1 MEQLST
7 SSRLTRLDSLH
18 LTGEHRPVSDPMA
31 DLRRAATLRIHNGV
45 GLRPVPEELTET
57 VLREC
62 WQMRRQRAFWLD
74 LTAPTPAA
82 LQAVATLFGFHLL
95 TVEDALS
102 PEHRPKIDEHED
114 YLFMMFQSVAGISDE
129 TVLPTAGVG
138 HCATNRLAVYLGVGF
153 LVTVHDR
160 GFAPVEEVAEIVDA
174 RDTTMDQHLDLV
186 LHAIVD
192 RMIDQVFPVL
202 SGVEDRIQEIEAH
215 IFTEQDQDV
224 LPTVLKT
231 KRELMT
237 LRRLM
242 GLQREMLLRLSR
254 REDLPCIEA
263 KTAIYF
269 RDVYDHAVRLEET
282 CVMLIELA
290 TNVAEAHLAVASR
303 RTNEVMKFLTIFS
316 TIWMPL
322 TFIVGVYGM
331 NFDYMPELKV
341 WWFYPFLWVVMI
353 GIVGGMLMFF
363 RRKKWL

>member
-1 MEQLST
+1 MAENMTEKPLAG
-7 SSRLTRLDSLH
+7 RLTLIDSASVQ
-18 LTGEHRPVSDPMA
+18 LTPSPPAEIERFA
-31 DLRRAATLRIHNGV
+31 ALRVHNGV
-45 GLRPVPEELTET
+45 GLRPVDKLSEAD
-57 VLREC
+57 LREC
-62 WQMRRQRAFWLD
+62 WQARHQRSFWLD
-74 LTAPTPAA
+74 LTAPPP
-82 LQAVATLFGFHLL
+82 ATLQSVANTFSFHPL

-102 PEHRPKIDEHED
+102 PEHRPKIDEHEE
-114 YLFMMFQSVAGISDE
+114 YLFMVFQSVAGISDE

-138 HCATNRLAVYLGVGF
+138 HCRTNRLAAYLGVGF

-160 GFAPVEEVAEIVDA
+160 GFAPVEEVADIVDA
-174 RDTTMDQHLDLV
+174 RDTTMDRQPDLV

-202 SGVEDRIQEIEAH
+202 ADVEDRIQEIEAR
-215 IFTEQDQDV
+215 IFTESDEDV

-254 REDLPCIEA
+254 REDLPFIEP

-269 RDVYDHAVRLEET
+269 RDVYDHAVRLEEN
-282 CVMLIELA
+282 CAILIELA

-303 RTNEVMKFLTIFS
+303 RINEVMKFLTMFS

-331 NFDYMPELKV
+331 NFDYLPEIKI
-341 WWFYPFLWVVMI
+341 WWFYPFLWVVM
-353 GIVGGMLMFF
+353 GSVVIVMIRFF

>member
-1 MEQLST
+1 MEQHATGRLS
-7 SSRLTRLDSLH
+7 LIENVVPPPPPPL
-18 LTGEHRPVSDPMA
+18 A
-31 DLRRAATLRIHNGV
+31 DLQRSATLRIHNGA
-45 GLRPVPEELTET
+45 GLRPLPELTET
-57 VLREC
+57 VLRDC
-62 WQMRRQRAFWLD
+62 WQARRQRSFWLD
-74 LTAPTPAA
+74 LSAPS
-82 LQAVATLFGFHLL
+82 QAMVQSIANLFGFHPL

-114 YLFMMFQSVAGISDE
+114 YLFMVFQSVAGISDE
-129 TVLPTAGVG
+129 TVLPTLGVG
-138 HCATNRLAVYLGVGF
+138 HCTTNRLAVYLGVGF
-153 LVTVHDR
+153 LVTIHDR
-160 GFAPVEEVAEIVDA
+160 GFAPAEEVAEIVDA

-202 SGVEDRIQEIEAH
+202 ADVEDQIQEVEAR
-215 IFTEQDQDV
+215 IFTESDQDV

-254 REDLPCIEA
+254 REDLPFIEP

-269 RDVYDHAVRLEET
+269 RDVYDHAIRLEEN
-282 CVMLIELA
+282 CAILIELA

-303 RTNEVMKFLTIFS
+303 RINEVMKFLTIFS

-322 TFIVGVYGM
+322 TFIVGIYGM

-341 WWFYPFLWVVMI
+341 WWFYPFVWVVMI
-353 GIVGGMLMFF
+353 GIVVGMLLFF

>member
-7 SSRLTRLDSLH
+7 SSRLARLDNLH
-18 LTGEHRPVSDPMA
+18 LTGEHLPVPDPIA
-31 DLRRAATLRIHNGV
+31 DLQRAATLRIHNGV
-45 GLRPVPEELTET
+45 GLRPVPGITEAT
-57 VLREC
+57 LREC
-62 WQMRRQRAFWLD
+62 WETRQRQSFWLD

-82 LQAVATLFGFHLL
+82 LQSVAMLFGFHLL

-129 TVLPTAGVG
+129 TVLPTVGVG
-138 HCATNRLAVYLGVGF
+138 HCATNRLSVYLGVGF
-153 LVTVHDR
+153 LVTIHDR
-160 GFAPVEEVAEIVDA
+160 GFAPVEEVAEIVDG

-202 SGVEDRIQEIEAH
+202 SEVEDRIQETEAH
-215 IFTEQDQDV
+215 IFTELDQDV

-254 REDLPCIEA
+254 REDLPFIEA

-331 NFDYMPELKV
+331 NFDYMPELRV
-341 WWFYPFLWVVMI
+341 WWFYPFLWAVMI
-353 GIVGGMLMFF
+353 SIVGGMLLFF

>member
-7 SSRLTRLDSLH
+7 SSRLTRLDNLH
-18 LTGEHRPVSDPMA
+18 LTGEHLPVSDPMA
-31 DLRRAATLRIHNGV
+31 DLQRVATLRIHNGV
-45 GLRPVPEELTET
+45 GLRPVLEGLTEA
-57 VLREC
+57 VLCEC

-129 TVLPTAGVG
+129 TVLPTMGVG

-160 GFAPVEEVAEIVDA
+160 GFAPVDEVAEIVDA

-202 SGVEDRIQEIEAH
+202 SDVEDRIQEIEAH

>member
-1 MEQLST
+1 MPAMDHLST
-7 SSRLTRLDSLH
+7 SSLTRLDNVPLPEAQ
-18 LTGEHRPVSDPMA
+18 LYPDPVA
-31 DLRRAATLRIHNGV
+31 ELRQAAILRVHNGV
-45 GLRPVPEELTET
+45 GLRPVPDLTEAF
-57 VLREC
+57 LREC
-62 WQMRRQRAFWLD
+62 WQMRQQRAFWLD

-82 LQAVATLFGFHLL
+82 LQAVARLFGFHPL
-95 TVEDALS
+95 TVEDVLS
-102 PEHRPKIDEHED
+102 SENRPKIDEQEG
-114 YLFMMFQSVAGISDE
+114 YLFMLFQSVAGLSE
-129 TVLPTAGVG
+129 KTVLPSTGVG
-138 HCATNRLAVYLGVGF
+138 HCATSRLAVYLGVGF
-153 LVTVHDR
+153 LVTIHDL
-160 GFAPVEEVAEIVDA
+160 GLAPVSEVAEIVDA

-202 SGVEDRIQEIEAH
+202 SELEDRIQEIEAR
-215 IFTEQDQDV
+215 IFTELDQDV

-254 REDLPCIEA
+254 REDLPFIDA

-331 NFDYMPELKV
+331 NFEYMPELKV
-341 WWFYPFLWVVMI
+341 WWFYPFLWMVMI
-353 GIVGGMLMFF
+353 GVVSGMLLFF